1 MTRKDTRRISSVIL
15 LITFVAISSIMALAD
30 STKVEG
36 VIKGRSGEKIILQ
49 TKDSPKVIVVLTDS
63 TDVAQV
69 QGMLKARKKEMSM
82 AALIPGLPVK
92 VEGDYND
99 KKELVATKVRF
110 KGNDLQQ
117 AQAIQAGLAETK
129 SAAQQNTAELEKQQ
143 AALAEQ
149 ERAMTEE
156 EKKVAENKAGI
167 AANSARFGEL
177 NDYYIIDQVTV
188 LFPNGS
194 DKIDEKYNPE
204 LIALAQKAKSVN
216 GYMIEVKGYAS
227 TTGSASVNQK
237 LSEERASGVT
247 SVLLQDG
254 HVPLTNMLAPGA
266 MGESGQIEKSDNAV
280 ENEAANRR
288 VVVRILQN
296 KAVAGVQSSSN

>member
-1 MTRKDTRRISSVIL
+1 
-15 LITFVAISSIMALAD
+15 
-30 STKVEG
+30 
-36 VIKGRSGEKIILQ
+36 
-49 TKDSPKVIVVLTDS
+49 
-63 TDVAQV
+63 
-69 QGMLKARKKEMSM
+69 
-82 AALIPGLPVK
+82 
-92 VEGDYND
+92 
-99 KKELVATKVRF
+99 
-110 KGNDLQQ
+110 
-117 AQAIQAGLAETK
+117 
-129 SAAQQNTAELEKQQ
+129 LEKQQ

-204 LIALAQKAKSVN
+204 LVALAEKAKSVN

>member
-1 MTRKDTRRISSVIL
+1 
-15 LITFVAISSIMALAD
+15 MALAD
-30 STKVEG
+30 STKIEG

-49 TKDSPKVIVVLTDS
+49 TKDAPKVIVVLTDS
-63 TDVAQV
+63 TDVGQV

-92 VEGDYND
+92 IEGDYNNQH
-99 KKELVATKVRF
+99 ELVATKVRF

-129 SAAQQNTAELEKQQ
+129 STAQQNTAELEKQQ
-143 AALAEQ
+143 T
-149 ERAMTEE
+149 AMTEQ

-194 DKIDEKYNPE
+194 DKIDPKYNPE
-204 LIALAQKAKSVN
+204 LVALAEKAKSVN

-227 TTGSASVNQK
+227 KSGSVALNQK
-237 LSEERASGVT
+237 LSEDRANGVT
-247 SVLLQDG
+247 HVLQQDG

-266 MGESGQIEKSDNAV
+266 MGESSQVDTNDTSA
-280 ENEAANRR
+280 ENTEAENRR

>member
-1 MTRKDTRRISSVIL
+1 
-15 LITFVAISSIMALAD
+15 MASAD

-204 LIALAQKAKSVN
+204 LVALAEKAKSVN

>member
-1 MTRKDTRRISSVIL
+1 MTRKDTRKIVSGMM
-15 LITFVAISSIMALAD
+15 LITFVAMSSIMVFAD

-36 VIKGRSGEKIILQ
+36 IIKGRSGEKIMLT
-49 TKDSPKVIVVLTDS
+49 TKDATKVTVLLTDS

-69 QGMLKARKKEMSM
+69 QGALKARKKEMSM

-92 VEGDYND
+92 IEGTYND

-129 SAAQQNTAELEKQQ
+129 SAAQGNTEELGKQQ
-143 AALAEQ
+143 EALTEQQKEVAA
-149 ERAMTEE
+149 
-156 EKKVAENKAGI
+156 NKASI

-177 NDYYIIDQVTV
+177 NDYYILDQVTV

-194 DKIDEKYNPE
+194 DKIDPKYNPE
-204 LIALAQKAKSVN
+204 LVALAQKAKSVD

-227 TTGSASVNQK
+227 KTGSVEVNQK
-237 LSEERASGVT
+237 LSEDRAAGVT
-247 SVLLQDG
+247 NVLLQDG
-254 HVPLTNMLAPGA
+254 HIPLTNMLAPGA
-266 MGESGQIEKSDNAV
+266 MGESRQVDSNDTSAAES
-280 ENEAANRR
+280 EAANRR

>member
-1 MTRKDTRRISSVIL
+1 MTRKDTHKISSMIV
-15 LITFVAISSIMALAD
+15 LITFVAISSMMASAD
-30 STKVEG
+30 STKIEG

-49 TKDSPKVIVVLTDS
+49 TKDAPKVIVVLTDS

-92 VEGDYND
+92 IEGDYND

-110 KGNDLQQ
+110 KGNDLAQ

-129 SAAQQNTAELEKQQ
+129 SAAQQNTA
-143 AALAEQ
+143 ALSEQ
-149 ERAMTEE
+149 EKNVEA
-156 EKKVAENKAGI
+156 NKAGI

-194 DKIDEKYNPE
+194 DKIDPKYNPE
-204 LIALAQKAKSVN
+204 LVALSQKAKSVN

-227 TTGSASVNQK
+227 TTGTAAVNQK
-237 LSEERASGVT
+237 LSEERAAGVT
-247 SVLLQDG
+247 HVLQQEG
-254 HVPLTNMLAPGA
+254 QIPLTNMLAPGA
-266 MGESGQIEKSDNAV
+266 MGKSGQVEKSDNAV

>member
-1 MTRKDTRRISSVIL
+1 MTRKDTRKISPVIL

-204 LIALAQKAKSVN
+204 LVALAEKAKSVN